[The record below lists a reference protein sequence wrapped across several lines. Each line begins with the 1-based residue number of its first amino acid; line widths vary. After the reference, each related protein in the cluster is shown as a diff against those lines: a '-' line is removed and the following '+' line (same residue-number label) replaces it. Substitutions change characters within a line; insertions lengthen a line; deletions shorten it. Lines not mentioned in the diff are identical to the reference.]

1 MFSARCHRSQALFL
15 WPSEKFMSHAA
26 EGYISPR
33 RRGPNTMGQSEVE
46 ENTQFVQPTVPLG
59 TGARYRKKG
68 RTIDSDWLVTII
80 LLQH

>member
-1 MFSARCHRSQALFL
+1 
-15 WPSEKFMSHAA
+15 
-26 EGYISPR
+26 
-33 RRGPNTMGQSEVE
+33 MGQSEVE